1 VKSTASFSNTWQ
13 FDGTAGKIIS
23 PVNSDGTELTIE
35 SMDQTRVIIH
45 REDRAGTTAG
55 RSAIYTGA
63 IRASSIEGTRIEGTV
78 QWDWPGHTGF
88 PASGK
93 WSATL
98 QGPAAASAGAPVT
111 PNNQSQQMLPPRLL
125 ECEGNGPCNSAW
137 LIDGQSGKATWFLQK
152 PVRAELTVIRS
163 APDDIMV
170 RRIDVTDGNS
180 AVYYGTRR
188 GDVYSG
194 TVVWSS
200 PSHPGGSSGRW
211 SASVP
216 QTQCALSANLS
227 SEDAMRIGRNALMF
241 DLQQDAFNCYS
252 TAAKAGN
259 AIAQT
264 AVGLIYYQG
273 HNPGVQQNYPQA
285 LFWLRKAAQQ
295 GVYAAQKTVA
305 DMYMLGEGTPRDPEL
320 SRYFGDKAAE
330 QKSDFERRQ
339 ERQEDRE
346 ERAADRRAN
355 VLTGFVM
362 GAVFG
367 AAFF

>member
-1 VKSTASFSNTWQ
+1 VKAPVSFSNTWQ
-13 FDGTAGKIIS
+13 FDGTSGKIIA
-23 PVNSDGTELTIE
+23 PAGNDNSLLTIE
-35 SMDQTRVIIH
+35 GMDQTRVIIH
-45 REDRAGTTAG
+45 REDRAGATAG
-55 RSAIYTGA
+55 RFAIYTGT
-63 IRASSIEGTRIEGTV
+63 IQGQHIEGTV
-78 QWDWPGHTGF
+78 KWDWLGHAGF
-88 PASGK
+88 PSSGT

-98 QGPAAASAGAPVT
+98 QNPTAAEVKVA
-111 PNNQSQQMLPPRLL
+111 PNNQPQQTLPPRLL

-163 APDDIMV
+163 LPDDLLIK
-170 RRIDVTDGNS
+170 RTDLTDGSS
-180 AVYYGTRR
+180 AVYYGTLR
-188 GDVYSG
+188 GNTYSG

-200 PSHPGGSSGRW
+200 PGHPGDTTGHW

-216 QTQCALSANLS
+216 QTQCALSADLT
-227 SEDAMRIGRNALMF
+227 SEEAMRIGRNALMF
-241 DLQQDAFNCYS
+241 DLQPDAFNCYII
-252 TAAKAGN
+252 AAKAGD

-273 HNPGVQQNYPQA
+273 HTPDVPQNYPQA

-320 SRYFGDKAAE
+320 SRYFSDKAAE
-330 QKSDFERRQ
+330 QKRDFERRQ